1 MPLPAAALP
10 VLKFGAS
17 IAPALIGGIFGA
29 RGQSA
34 ANKSNERIAKE
45 NRAFQERMS
54 STAVQRRMAD
64 LKASGINPILA
75 GRFDASTPAGAMATM
90 GNVGAAATQGAESA
104 QNAAN
109 KYSERKNIKMQHN
122 IQLSQLEKLGAEKA
136 LLFYNANT
144 AQQQAIQATFQTAID
159 QQLKKLD
166 AEIYTGVEG
175 KLLRRAQLY
184 QSPANTARQL
194 IRNP

>member
-1 MPLPAAALP
+1 MPFAEVA
-10 VLKFGAS
+10 AS

-29 RGQSA
+29 TGQHA

-54 STAVQRRMAD
+54 STAVSRRMAD
-64 LKASGINPILA
+64 LKTSGINPILA
-75 GRFDASTPAGAMATM
+75 GKFDASSPAGAMATM

-109 KYSERKNIKMQHN
+109 KFSERKNIKMQHN
-122 IQLSQLEKLGAEKA
+122 IQLSTIDKLAAEKA
-136 LLFYNANT
+136 LILYNANT
-144 AQQQAIQATFQTAID
+144 AQQQSIQAKLQTDID
-159 QQLKKLD
+159 IQLKALD
-166 AEIYTGVEG
+166 AAIYSGTEG

-184 QSPANTARQL
+184 QSPANTARQMM
-194 IRNP
+194 RNP